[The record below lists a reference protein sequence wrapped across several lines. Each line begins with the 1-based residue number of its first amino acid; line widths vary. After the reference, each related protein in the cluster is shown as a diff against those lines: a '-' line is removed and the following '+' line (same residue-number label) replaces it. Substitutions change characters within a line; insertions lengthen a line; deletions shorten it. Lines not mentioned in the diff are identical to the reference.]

1 MPYVRA
7 WADNSRQSLLRL
19 TTSAAPSTMLTLSGG
34 EAECAYG
41 AGFLADWSDSGSRP
55 RSAPRPRWQLHDV
68 DWSRGN
74 GPGLAFVAG
83 GGQKHGIAAPRQFLI
98 FGRQ

>member
-41 AGFLADWSDSGSRP
+41 AGRLVRQRQPAALGTTAALAALSSR
-55 RSAPRPRWQLHDV
+55 SV
-68 DWSRGN
+68 
-74 GPGLAFVAG
+74 
-83 GGQKHGIAAPRQFLI
+83 
-98 FGRQ
+98 

>member
-34 EAECAYG
+34 AAECAYG
-41 AGFLADWSDSGSRP
+41 AGFLAGWSDSGSRP
-55 RSAPRPRWQLHDV
+55 RSAPRPRWQPYRV
-68 DWSRGN
+68 
-74 GPGLAFVAG
+74 
-83 GGQKHGIAAPRQFLI
+83 GQSNQL
-98 FGRQ
+98 